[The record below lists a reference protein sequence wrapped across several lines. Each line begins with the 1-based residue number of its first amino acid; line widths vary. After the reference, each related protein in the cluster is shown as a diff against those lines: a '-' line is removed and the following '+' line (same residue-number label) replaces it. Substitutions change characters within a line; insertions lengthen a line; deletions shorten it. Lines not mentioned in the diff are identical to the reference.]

1 MSNNS
6 EQFIDSNE
14 KKYYDYAYWFEK
26 PKLHENEDNYKEGYY
41 AYEIF
46 KNVLP
51 LLEIPDNGYIVVL
64 GSHNCVSLEL
74 LCKIYGSE
82 RCIGYDLFNPTNH
95 NRVKIKD
102 CSQLSIEDN
111 IPIAFCH
118 NDLGSFPTT
127 PALKIYGQKWAANNI
142 VKNGVMLS
150 RNNLNSAKF
159 KVEQVMEKKGFKNV
173 MFSELRE
180 KNPLNFKNLSEREI
194 EGHMFSI
201 RTSL

>member
-1 MSNNS
+1 MKMNKES
-6 EQFIDSNE
+6 E
-14 KKYYDYAYWFEK
+14 YYDYDYWFEK
-26 PKLHENEDNYKEGYY
+26 PSLHENEDNYKEGYY

-51 LLEIPDNGYIVVL
+51 LVEVPDDGFIVIL
-64 GSHNCVSLEL
+64 GSHNCVSLNL
-74 LCKIYGSE
+74 LCEIYGSE

-95 NRVKIKD
+95 DRVKIKD
-102 CSQLSIEDN
+102 CSRLSIKDN

-127 PALKIYGQKWAANNI
+127 PELKICGQKWAANNI

-173 MFSELRE
+173 MFSDLRE
-180 KNPLNFKNLSEREI
+180 KNPLNFKNLKEREV

-201 RTSL
+201 RMSL